1 MYPPLPFR
9 MCFALSSNMTRTLIY
24 CKFHFMPP
32 SDFSSPLSLCLS
44 LSLSFSLPSTGIW
57 RWPCLGP
64 TRSVG
69 HHRCPSCVQVHRT
82 GLSWQTSAGCWG
94 SRWVIVGII
103 WFLYNKPIMKTMISL
118 SLDLHMHAYVFYC
131 SCFLIMYLVLSLCL
145 GYDIRNA
152 KQADAGAIV
161 ADVLIKVRNRDSDHL
176 LCFLNTQ
183 SP

>member
-1 MYPPLPFR
+1 
-9 MCFALSSNMTRTLIY
+9 
-24 CKFHFMPP
+24 
-32 SDFSSPLSLCLS
+32 
-44 LSLSFSLPSTGIW
+44 
-57 RWPCLGP
+57 
-64 TRSVG
+64 
-69 HHRCPSCVQVHRT
+69 
-82 GLSWQTSAGCWG
+82 
-94 SRWVIVGII
+94 
-103 WFLYNKPIMKTMISL
+103 MKTMISL

-176 LCFLNTQ
+176 LFFLNTQ